1 MTNLENHPLDTE
13 FEQQLEQA
21 KQCLDKISSATGITC
36 NFHKLPLT
44 FYNKFSI
51 FSDRQIIVKYL
62 KRLCDLGTIPLISVK
77 KDRNKFIKFF
87 CSLMQQAIRFQPKPG
102 PVSDEDSQAQK
113 KVPEKEH
120 SEFSAD
126 RKTYFAT
133 KVVPGYAI
141 LVYMATCDDDS
152 DWQDYGFL
160 DYEF

>member
-1 MTNLENHPLDTE
+1 
-13 FEQQLEQA
+13 
-21 KQCLDKISSATGITC
+21 
-36 NFHKLPLT
+36 
-44 FYNKFSI
+44 
-51 FSDRQIIVKYL
+51 
-62 KRLCDLGTIPLISVK
+62 
-77 KDRNKFIKFF
+77 
-87 CSLMQQAIRFQPKPG
+87 MQQAIRFQPKPG

-113 KVPEKEH
+113 KVPEKEY